1 MRFHFFILFIFLNL
15 TSIAQTDSLAIGDST
30 TVDTTNLIQDSVDV
44 LNTEDTVKAIVP
56 QVFFIRFD
64 TALYKAHPFYHFE
77 NPVRFIVAKK
87 IWEGKDLFF
96 YMVMT
101 LLIFFALIKNAFNR
115 YLKDLSRLFFR
126 TTIKHRQVKEQLMQ
140 APLPSLL
147 LNILFV
153 LSGALFINLVLQ
165 HYGLGKTYNFW
176 ILLLYSALALTGI
189 YFVKF
194 LTLKICGWLFR
205 LSDATDAY
213 IFIVFTINKIVGI
226 VLLPLIILLAFT
238 KGAFYEVVLT
248 LSLILI
254 GGIFLYRFFLSYMS
268 LHRQVKIQ
276 LFHFFLYLCAFEIA
290 PLLLINKLLF
300 HFLS

>member
-1 MRFHFFILFIFLNL
+1 MRLHFFILFILLNF
-15 TSIAQTDSLAIGDST
+15 TTTAQTDSLVIEDST
-30 TVDTTNLIQDSVDV
+30 TGDTITLIPDSIDV
-44 LNTEDTVKAIVP
+44 LNTEDTLKAIVP

-64 TALYKAHPFYHFE
+64 TALYKGHPFYHFE
-77 NPVRFIVAKK
+77 NPVRFIAPKK

-96 YMVMT
+96 YMVLT

-165 HYGLGKTYNFW
+165 HYGLGRDYNFW
-176 ILLLYSALALTGI
+176 MLLLYSALALTGI
-189 YFVKF
+189 YLVKF
-194 LTLKICGWLFR
+194 LTLKLCGWLFR

-226 VLLPLIILLAFT
+226 ALLPLIILLAFT
-238 KGAFYEVVLT
+238 KGSFNEVALT
-248 LSLILI
+248 LSLVLV

-276 LFHFFLYLCAFEIA
+276 FFHFFLYLCAFEIA

>member
-1 MRFHFFILFIFLNL
+1 MRLYLFIFFFILGIFAG
-15 TSIAQTDSLAIGDST
+15 AQTDSLAMADSL
-30 TVDTTNLIQDSVDV
+30 VKKADSVV
-44 LNTEDTVKAIVP
+44 TNNTADTLKPTLSQIS
-56 QVFFIRFD
+56 FIRFD
-64 TALYKAHPFYHFE
+64 KTLYKTHPFYHFD

-96 YMVMT
+96 YMVLA
-101 LLIFFALIKNAFNR
+101 LLIFFALIKNAFSR

-126 TTIKHRQVKEQLMQ
+126 STIKHRQVKEQLMQ

-165 HYGLGKTYNFW
+165 HYGLGTNYNFW
-176 ILLLYSALALTGI
+176 VLLFYSALALTGI
-189 YFVKF
+189 YLVKF
-194 LTLKICGWLFR
+194 ITLKICGWLFR
-205 LSDATDAY
+205 LSETTDAY

-226 VLLPLIILLAFT
+226 VLLPVIILLAFT
-238 KGAFYEVVLT
+238 KGSFNEVVLT
-248 LSLILI
+248 ASLVLV

-276 LFHFFLYLCAFEIA
+276 LFHFFLYLCAFEIT

-300 HFLS
+300 RFLS